1 MEQFATW
8 LINTY
13 PLSEEKNRV
22 LLKSALQLFRQGNVI
37 NALEE
42 GSGITGKVQ
51 DNGHCHVLLDLD
63 IHELSRCSCGSDSL
77 CIHQLATF
85 LSFWSQTRTIA
96 SLIEKWKEVTPHTAS
111 EPLPLSQKKKV
122 DSYSDTSLASWLD
135 FVEHQHDQY
144 KRSIPSTR
152 TYLTGL
158 THAFFPKLRLLAPKK
173 AEIRPLFLLHASL
186 YCMQEVMK
194 SYDSS
199 QPYQYIVDIL
209 HRFVDVIEEEAKGL
223 FHSAIAFQLDS
234 LLKESRELIRNMLL
248 QQEEP
253 FIREVFYCFQFIWND
268 VFQRRNWMSSELKE
282 LEDNLTLQAEL
293 AKTHLLFLQKKDDEA
308 LHIVKK
314 HSNQYAPYVFNWLQV
329 LANSKAKDRLDI
341 WLQTALPIVTGY
353 IHDEPTY
360 DRKRQLTKHLLKL
373 LTDYALETKHDAMY
387 IEAMKS
393 LMPYS
398 YGEYEWYLFETKKFR
413 KWVELQLWMGFELS
427 GLESYKIK
435 TIKKAD
441 PYALFPLYHIAI
453 HQAIGQRN
461 KSSYK
466 EATSLLKALHSLYKK
481 EKLEDVWMEYIS
493 QIKEGTK
500 RLRSFQEELKKG
512 RFTYD

>member
-8 LINTY
+8 LVNTY
-13 PLSEEKNRV
+13 PLSEEKNRQ
-22 LLKSALQLFRQGNVI
+22 LLKEALQLFRQGNVI
-37 NALEE
+37 NVLVE
-42 GSGITGKVQ
+42 GTSITGKVQ
-51 DNGHCHVLLDLD
+51 DNGHRHILLDLELKD
-63 IHELSRCSCGSDSL
+63 LSRCSCGATSL
-77 CIHQLATF
+77 CTHQLATF
-85 LSFWSQTRTIA
+85 LSFWSQTKTIA
-96 SLIEKWKEVTPHTAS
+96 SLIDRWKAEATKPSVDS
-111 EPLPLSQKKKV
+111 SLLLQNKKI
-122 DSYSDTSLASWLD
+122 DSYSDTTLASWLA
-135 FVEHQHDQY
+135 FVEYQHDQY

-158 THAFFPKLRLLAPKK
+158 THAFFPKLRLQAPKK
-173 AEIRPLFLLHASL
+173 AEVRPLFLLHASL
-186 YCMQEVMK
+186 FCMQQVMK
-194 SYDSS
+194 SYDST
-199 QPYQYIVDIL
+199 QPYQYIVDLL
-209 HRFVDVIEEEAKGL
+209 HRFVDIVEEEAKAL

-234 LLKESRELIRNMLL
+234 LLKESKELIRNMLL

-253 FIREVFYCFQFIWND
+253 FIREIFYAYQFTWND
-268 VFQRRNWMSSELKE
+268 VFQRRNWMSKELIE
-282 LEDNLTLQAEL
+282 LEDNRSLQAEL

-308 LHIVKK
+308 LKIVKN
-314 HSNQYAPYVFNWLQV
+314 HTHQYAPYVFNWLHS
-329 LANSKAKDRLDI
+329 LASAKAKDRLEI
-341 WLQTALPIVTGY
+341 WLQTTLPMVTDY
-353 IHDEPTY
+353 IHAEPTY

-387 IEAMKS
+387 IEAMKH

-398 YGEYEWYLFETKKFR
+398 YGEYEWYLFETKNFR

-435 TIKKAD
+435 EIKKVD

-453 HQAIGQRN
+453 QQAIGQRN
-461 KSSYK
+461 RPAYK
-466 EATSLLKALHSLYKK
+466 EATSLLKKLHSLYKK
-481 EKLEDVWMEYIS
+481 EKLEDVWLQYIT